1 MNDRRRF
8 VRSPLSQGLL
18 LVLSTAAP
26 AIASAEGAGFD
37 EEVLVVAPTPL
48 GRTGGLD
55 PERLPFT
62 TQSTDADAL
71 ERAQSLDL
79 TEHLNQNLGSVSINS
94 AQNNP
99 LQPDVQYRGY
109 SASPLL
115 GLPIG
120 VSVYQNGVRVNE
132 PLGDTVNWDLLP
144 ESAIHS
150 LTLVG
155 GANPLFGLNTLG
167 GALSVEMKN
176 GFNFQGHELEAYGG
190 SWGRAVT
197 SAQSG
202 GNNGSFG
209 YYANVSYFREDG
221 WRDESDS
228 DALNVYGSAS
238 WRGEKSAANLNLQYA
253 DTDLR
258 GNGASPRGLLAI
270 DREQIFTAPDITEND
285 MHMVSFDLTHAV
297 TDSIEFAG
305 NAFYRHNTT
314 DSFNGDASEYQEC
327 ALGNGDFL
335 LDEVDEE
342 GLEALGLD
350 EDDVCENNDLGVADP
365 DALEAA
371 LNALA
376 GDPEAFD
383 LDDLTDELTGTL
395 ALSDAAIN
403 NRSTREQEAYGT
415 DLQLS
420 SDNRL
425 FARDNYFVVGFNW
438 TRGNADF
445 DGRVELS
452 DIDPVTRSTEGL
464 GLGTF
469 VAEGAT
475 SIRTRSETWSLYFLD
490 NLAVTE
496 RFTFTFGGR
505 YNDTDIRLRD
515 RSGERRELNG
525 DHDFSRFNPTV
536 GGTFSVNDAANLFAS
551 YSESARAPTPVE
563 LACNDGVFELAQR
576 IAVENGEDPD
586 DIEFECR
593 LPNAFLADPPLD
605 QVVAK
610 SVEFGVRGVWHDIEH
625 RIGYFRTVN
634 HDDIIFQSTGRA
646 TGLFANVD
654 ETKREGV
661 EAAFAGSLRGI
672 DWFTAYS
679 YVEASFESA
688 FSALSPHHAF
698 ADANGEIQVQEGDR
712 IPGIPRHQ
720 LKLGADYRL
729 PFGLALG
736 AELLYNSDQVLRGDE
751 SNQLETLDGYA
762 TVNLR
767 GSYAFSKQVE
777 LFARVTNLFDEDYEN
792 FGLIGEDPTE
802 VLPNLSDDSP
812 LFLGAGA
819 PRAGWVG
826 LRIRL

>member
-1 MNDRRRF
+1 MHEKRPAF
-8 VRSPLSQGLL
+8 SYPIFLAGCTALSLAAAQ
-18 LVLSTAAP
+18 TAH
-26 AIASAEGAGFD
+26 AEGAGFD
-37 EEVLVVAPTPL
+37 EEVTVVAPTPL
-48 GRTGGLD
+48 ASGGGID

-71 ERAQSLDL
+71 SRAQSLDL
-79 TEHLNQNLGSVSINS
+79 TDHLNQNLGSVSINS

-99 LQPDVQYRGY
+99 LQPDLQYRGY

-115 GLPIG
+115 GLPMG
-120 VSVYQNGVRVNE
+120 VSVYQNGVRINE
-132 PLGDTVNWDLLP
+132 PLGDAVNWDLLP
-144 ESAIHS
+144 ESAVHS

-167 GALSVEMKN
+167 GALSIDMKD
-176 GFNFQGHELEAYGG
+176 GFNFQGHQVEAYGG

-197 SAQSG
+197 TAESG
-202 GNNGSFG
+202 GNNGTLG
-209 YYANVSYFREDG
+209 YYVNVSYFSEDG

-238 WRGEKSAANLNLQYA
+238 WRGERSAANLNLQYG
-253 DTDLR
+253 DSDLR
-258 GNGASPRGLLAI
+258 GNGPAPRGLLAL
-270 DREQIFTAPDITEND
+270 DREQVFTAPDITEND
-285 MHMVSFDLTHAV
+285 MHMLSFDLTHAL
-297 TDSIEFAG
+297 TADLEFAA

-314 DSFNGDASEYQEC
+314 DSFNGDASEFQEC
-327 ALGNGDFL
+327 TLGNGDFL
-335 LDEVDEE
+335 LEEIDEDALE
-342 GLEALGLD
+342 GLGLD
-350 EDDVCENNDLGVADP
+350 DDDICEDNDLAVADP

-376 GDPEAFD
+376 GDPAAFD
-383 LDDLTDELTGTL
+383 LDDLTDELVGTL
-395 ALSDAAIN
+395 ALSDDAIN
-403 NRSTREQEAYGT
+403 NLSTRKQESYGT
-415 DLQLS
+415 DLQFVF
-420 SDNRL
+420 DRQL
-425 FARDNYFVVGFNW
+425 FARDNYFVAGFNYF
-438 TRGNADF
+438 RGNGDF

-469 VAEGAT
+469 VTEGAT
-475 SIRTRSETWSLYFLD
+475 DIRTRSETWSLYFLD
-490 NLAVTE
+490 NFALTE
-496 RFTFTFGGR
+496 RFTLTFGGR
-505 YNDTDIRLRD
+505 YNDTDVQLRD

-525 DHDFSRFNPTV
+525 DHAFSRFNPTV
-536 GGTFSVNDAANLFAS
+536 GGTFSASEAANFFAS
-551 YSESARAPTPVE
+551 YSESSRAPTPVE
-563 LACNDGVFELAQR
+563 LACNEGVFE
-576 IAVENGEDPD
+576 IARQIAIEDGEDPD

-605 QVVAK
+605 EVVAK
-610 SVEFGVRGVWHDIEH
+610 SIEFGVRGVWHDIEH
-625 RIGYFRTVN
+625 RVGYFRTVN

-654 ETKREGV
+654 ETRREGL
-661 EAAFAGSLRGI
+661 EAALAGNVAGV

-679 YVEASFESA
+679 YIEASFESA
-688 FSALSPHHAF
+688 FSALSPNHDG
-698 ADANGEIQVQEGDR
+698 ADANGEIRVEEGDR
-712 IPGIPRHQ
+712 VPGIPRHQ
-720 LKLGADYRL
+720 LKLGGDYRL

-767 GSYAFSKQVE
+767 GSYAMTKHVQV
-777 LFARVTNLFDEDYEN
+777 FARVTNLFDEEFEN

-802 VLPNLSDDSP
+802 VLPNLTDNSAR
-812 LFLGAGA
+812 FLGAGA

-826 LRIRL
+826 VRINL